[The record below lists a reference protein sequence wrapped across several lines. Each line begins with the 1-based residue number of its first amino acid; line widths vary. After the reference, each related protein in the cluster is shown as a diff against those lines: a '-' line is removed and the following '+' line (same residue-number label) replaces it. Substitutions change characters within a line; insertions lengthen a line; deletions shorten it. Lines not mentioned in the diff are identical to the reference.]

1 MFGTGMFQCL
11 YQPGAAHWA
20 MLPGTI
26 EWQGAALLLGLAG
39 ALVSPLGWV
48 VGAGML
54 GLSMLVA
61 ALQAAQARRVPT
73 RRRTRARL
81 LIAALCYAQPLVRSW
96 TRYRTRLSSQ
106 RAPGF
111 DPAPRDAP
119 RQRLSWTGYR
129 SVAYWSEAGRD
140 RTEILERAVAFLDE
154 HRWGR
159 VLDTGWCEW
168 DMAVYC
174 DSGLILKV
182 VTAQEDHGRGRRL
195 IRIRYQLGPTARLR
209 VIGAVSLVALAVV
222 AQPYPRLA
230 TGAAALVLGL
240 GVRAWVRGLAA
251 ATRVI
256 ALFRAQSHQMD
267 MIECSEE
274 TRPRSESV
282 VPRDVSEPA
291 ADPGDGS
298 QSPPDPERA
307 ETRGAFGP
315 AFRSLVV
322 HEGLSPSENKEQL
335 A

>member
-20 MLPGTI
+20 MLPGTL

-111 DPAPRDAP
+111 DPAPPDAH

-140 RTEILERAVAFLDE
+140 RTEILGRAVAFLDE

-222 AQPYPRLA
+222 AQPYPRPA
-230 TGAAALVLGL
+230 MAAAALVLGL
-240 GVRAWVRGLAA
+240 GARAWVRGLAA
-251 ATRVI
+251 ATRVM
-256 ALFRAQSHQMD
+256 ALFRAQAHQMHLID
-267 MIECSEE
+267 CSEE
-274 TRPRSESV
+274 ARSSA
-282 VPRDVSEPA
+282 VSRGIPGSA
-291 ADPGDGS
+291 GDPGAD
-298 QSPPDPERA
+298 A
-307 ETRGAFGP
+307 ESHSGPRGAEARDRFAP
-315 AFRSLVV
+315 AFGSVMAPD
-322 HEGLSPSENKEQL
+322 GPSPSENREQF